1 MKNKCHTFQ
10 LVATFLFLYFC
21 NEASKTV
28 LCSLSYLEGRNE
40 FFLHLRENILLSL
53 HDAHPWNVIRFD
65 AAPAILLFT
74 ALFMSFVYFY
84 CLTGV
89 EGSQD
94 DWSGNGLI
102 HDDLAHDRLDCRS
115 GHALVKE
122 LVPEF
127 HGRVRFPGST
137 FTNLF

>member
-1 MKNKCHTFQ
+1 MKNKCHPMK
-10 LVATFLFLYFC
+10 LAATFPLFSISC
-21 NEASKTV
+21 KAPKTL
-28 LCSLSYLEGRNE
+28 LCSLAYLERRNE
-40 FFLHLRENILLSL
+40 LFLHLRENVLLSL

-65 AAPAILLFT
+65 AASHFYCLRAFFT
-74 ALFMSFVYFY
+74 SFVYFY
-84 CLTGV
+84 FPTGV

-102 HDDLAHDRLDCRS
+102 HDDLAHDGLDCRS

-127 HGRVRFPGST
+127 RGRVRFPG
-137 FTNLF
+137 